1 MSQHFRFQHLN
12 FPKLGAFDIRNVRQF
27 GLDLGPI
34 LEILEY
40 FFRILGQ
47 FLKSWSIF
55 EDSWGNSKF
64 KNI

>member
-1 MSQHFRFQHLN
+1 MSQNFGFQHLS

-40 FFRILGQ
+40 FFRIPGSILEILEQ
-47 FLKSWSIF
+47 F
-55 EDSWGNSKF
+55 
-64 KNI
+64 